1 MRSLLGIVPSLTV
14 ALSPAPVVVKPAAPA
29 FLYAAPLAVGPSLT
43 PSLALTLTPL
53 PLPSAPE
60 PEPSMPLPALRAAAA
75 LPAELKP
82 DAPSEA
88 SRASAAA
95 PFSEAL
101 ARPSYTAPLAGS
113 DRGERRVRYRLAPL
127 GFEDLTPSE
136 PDVPAAPR
144 VPEPKPF
151 LLRHY
156 RLARF
161 FAAPLVRLV
170 YAVRV
175 KDIQRL
181 PAGPALIVPNHVSFM
196 DPVLLS
202 FATNRPM
209 RFLMYRGI
217 YETRGL
223 QWLFRSLGAIPIS
236 PKDPK
241 EVIED
246 SLYRARRALAAG
258 ETVVVFPE
266 GMLTRN
272 GDFGIFRRGFERVA
286 AGTGAPVIPAHID
299 GMWGSAFSRHPDASL
314 PRGLFARLRGRR
326 RVTVRFGPPLP
337 RADAGLARDAVG
349 LLARTDKK

>member
-1 MRSLLGIVPSLTV
+1 MRSLLSALPSLTV
-14 ALSPAPVVVKPAAPA
+14 ALSPTPVAVQPAASSLVSP
-29 FLYAAPLAVGPSLT
+29 APLASAPELR
-43 PSLALTLTPL
+43 PSLALSLTPV
-53 PLPSAPE
+53 PSAPE
-60 PEPSMPLPALRAAAA
+60 PEPARPLPALQAAAA
-75 LPAELKP
+75 APASLKP
-82 DAPSEA
+82 DAPSEE

-95 PFSEAL
+95 PFGEAL
-101 ARPSYTAPLAGS
+101 ARPAYAAPLAGAGRE
-113 DRGERRVRYRLAPL
+113 DRQPRWRLAPL
-127 GFEDLTPSE
+127 GFEDLAPSE
-136 PDVPAAPR
+136 PDVPPAPR
-144 VPEPKPF
+144 APEPKPF

-161 FAAPLVRLV
+161 FAAPVVRLF

-175 KDIQRL
+175 KDLERL

-202 FATNRPM
+202 FAANRPM

-241 EVIED
+241 EVIEE

-266 GMLTRN
+266 GMLTKN
-272 GDFGIFRRGFERVA
+272 GEFGIFRRGFERVA

-299 GMWGSAFSRHPDASL
+299 GMWGSAFSRHPDASF
-314 PRGLFARLRGRR
+314 PRGLLARLRGRR
-326 RVTVRFGPPLP
+326 RVAVRFGPALP
-337 RADAGLARDAVG
+337 RADAALARDAVA
-349 LLARTDKK
+349 LLARSDRR